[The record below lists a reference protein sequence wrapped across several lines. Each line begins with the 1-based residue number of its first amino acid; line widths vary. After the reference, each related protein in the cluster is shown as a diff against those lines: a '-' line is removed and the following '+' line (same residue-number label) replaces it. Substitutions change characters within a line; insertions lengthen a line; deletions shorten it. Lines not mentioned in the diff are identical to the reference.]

1 MTPDPILTSQIS
13 DWLNTSPKQRSLED
27 GALLLLRLNANRI
40 MYQQILRNRLAE
52 KLEYELQKHL
62 NIRLHGLTRAEVAK
76 VERQVMPRLKKEL
89 ANGEEYRG
97 RRADH
102 DSLPDKV
109 KALYERNGTR
119 WRQMHRLFET
129 LKTMRDA
136 QPCDRHELVHQ
147 LVQLDDAYR
156 TDWEKYDHWTPEDE
170 EPEAEPEPTEAG
182 VREIIAARKAISYGR
197 KKLASETDEEKR
209 AALLIPVK
217 NAVSVLRS
225 ANQTFRPDTIDALK
239 ELGAW

>member
-13 DWLNTSPKQRSLED
+13 DWLNASPKQRSLED

-40 MYQQILRNRLAE
+40 MYQQILRNRLTE

-76 VERQVMPRLKKEL
+76 VEKQVMPRLKKEL
-89 ANGEEYRG
+89 AHGEEYRG

-109 KALYERNGTR
+109 KALYEHNGTR

-147 LVQLDDAYR
+147 LVQLNDAYR
-156 TDWEKYDHWTPEDE
+156 ADWEKYDHWTPEDE

-197 KKLASETDEEKR
+197 KKLANETDETKR

-217 NAVSVLRS
+217 NAVNVLRS

>member
-13 DWLNTSPKQRSLED
+13 DWLNASPKQRSLED

-40 MYQQILRNRLAE
+40 MYQQILRNRLTE

-76 VERQVMPRLKKEL
+76 VEKQVMPRLKKEL
-89 ANGEEYRG
+89 ANGEEFRG

-102 DSLPDKV
+102 DTLPDKV
-109 KALYERNGTR
+109 KELYERNGTR
-119 WRQMHRLFET
+119 WRQMHRIFET

-147 LVQLDDAYR
+147 LIQLDDAYR

>member
-13 DWLNTSPKQRSLED
+13 DWLNASPKQRSLED

-40 MYQQILRNRLAE
+40 MYQMILRNRLTE

-109 KALYERNGTR
+109 KELYERNGTR
-119 WRQMHRLFET
+119 WRQMHRIFET

-156 TDWEKYDHWTPEDE
+156 ADWEKYDHWTPEDE

-197 KKLASETDEEKR
+197 KKLANETDEEKR

>member
-13 DWLNTSPKQRSLED
+13 DWLNASPKQRSLED

-40 MYQQILRNRLAE
+40 MYQQILRNRLTE

-76 VERQVMPRLKKEL
+76 VEKQVMPRLKKEL

-109 KALYERNGTR
+109 KELYEHNGTR

-147 LVQLDDAYR
+147 LIQLDDAYR
-156 TDWEKYDHWTPEDE
+156 ADWEKYDHWTPEDE

-225 ANQTFRPDTIDALK
+225 ANQTFREDTIAVLK

>member
-13 DWLNTSPKQRSLED
+13 DWLNASPKQRSLED

-76 VERQVMPRLKKEL
+76 VEKQVMPRLKKEL

-102 DSLPDKV
+102 DSLPDKL
-109 KALYERNGTR
+109 KALYEHNGTR

-156 TDWEKYDHWTPEDE
+156 ADWEKYDHWQPEDE

-197 KKLASETDEEKR
+197 KKLASETDEAKR

>member
-13 DWLNTSPKQRSLED
+13 DWLNASPKQRSLED

-40 MYQQILRNRLAE
+40 MYQMILRNRLAE

-76 VERQVMPRLKKEL
+76 VEKQVMPRLKKEL

-109 KALYERNGTR
+109 KALYEKNGTR
-119 WRQMHRLFET
+119 WRQMHRIFET
-129 LKTMRDA
+129 LETMRDA
-136 QPCDRHELVHQ
+136 QPCDRHELVHR

-156 TDWEKYDHWTPEDE
+156 TDWDKYDHWTPEDE

-197 KKLASETDEEKR
+197 KKLASETDEAKR

-225 ANQTFRPDTIDALK
+225 ANQTFREDTIAALK

>member
-13 DWLNTSPKQRSLED
+13 DWLNASPKQRSLED

-76 VERQVMPRLKKEL
+76 VEKQVMPRLKKEL

-102 DSLPDKV
+102 NSLPDKV
-109 KALYERNGTR
+109 KELYERNGTR

-156 TDWEKYDHWTPEDE
+156 ADWEKYDHWTPEDE

-197 KKLASETDEEKR
+197 KKLANETDEEKR

>member
-13 DWLNTSPKQRSLED
+13 DWLNASPKQRSLED

-40 MYQQILRNRLAE
+40 MYQMILRNRLAE

-76 VERQVMPRLKKEL
+76 VEKQVMPRLKKEL

-197 KKLASETDEEKR
+197 KKLASETDEAKR
-209 AALLIPVK
+209 DALLIPIK

-225 ANQTFRPDTIDALK
+225 ANQTFREDTIAALK

>member
-13 DWLNTSPKQRSLED
+13 DWLNASPKQRSLED

-40 MYQQILRNRLAE
+40 MYQMILRNRLAE

-76 VERQVMPRLKKEL
+76 VEKQVMPRLKKEL

-109 KALYERNGTR
+109 KALYEKNGTR
-119 WRQMHRLFET
+119 WRQMHRIFET

-156 TDWEKYDHWTPEDE
+156 TDWEKYDHWQPEDE

-197 KKLASETDEEKR
+197 KKLASETDEAKR

-225 ANQTFRPDTIDALK
+225 ANQTFRPDTVEALK

>member
-13 DWLNTSPKQRSLED
+13 DWLNASPKQRSLED

-40 MYQQILRNRLAE
+40 MYQHILRNRLAE

-62 NIRLHGLTRAEVAK
+62 NIRLHGLTRTEVAK
-76 VERQVMPRLKKEL
+76 VEKQVMPRLKKEL

-156 TDWEKYDHWTPEDE
+156 ADWEKYDHWTPEDE

-197 KKLASETDEEKR
+197 KKLASETDEAKR

-225 ANQTFRPDTIDALK
+225 ANQTFREDTIAALK